1 MKPFLKSGIG
11 VQFRRYALLTL
22 WLQININNLIIVRIH
37 FELILGM
44 SVLKPQIVFLDNCT
58 VHVKK
63 EKINKKRK
71 KKKKKTIIGK
81 SQNIYWNNII

>member
-1 MKPFLKSGIG
+1 MGI
-11 VQFRRYALLTL
+11 
-22 WLQININNLIIVRIH
+22 
-37 FELILGM
+37 
-44 SVLKPQIVFLDNCT
+44 SVLKPQIVFLDNWT